1 MNDVEQTISEVYKTD
16 SAKILAVLTRLFGT
30 DNFSLAEDV
39 LQDAFSKAVV
49 HWQENGLPENPSG
62 WIIQTAKNRA
72 IDSFRA
78 NKAKIKLSNDLA
90 HSLNSEWSM
99 GYTVDK
105 EFTEHKIKDDQLR
118 MIFMCC
124 HEEIKPTNRIPFILK
139 TLCGLSIPAIS
150 RALLIPEATVKKRL
164 LRTKQQLA
172 DCPFEFPADDK
183 IATTMDSVHTV
194 LYLLFNEGFHSSHKD
209 KPVNLS
215 FCQDAIGLV
224 NVLIEEPKVANQDTL
239 ALFALMHF
247 HISRVDS
254 KLDDEG
260 NSIPIDLQ
268 DRKLWRREYINTG
281 NYFLSVALS
290 APTGA
295 SGRFY
300 VEALIA
306 KEHCEAEN
314 FDKTNWQA
322 ITEFYEQLIA
332 ITDSPVTRLNH
343 AIALGYSGEVAEAI
357 AVVES
362 LCTLKSLASSHM
374 PIATLAHLN
383 AKAGKAELAYK
394 LAAEAKEK
402 GGTPYEHRL
411 MMTQI
416 DRLLGSD
423 LTINHPCS

>member
-1 MNDVEQTISEVYKTD
+1 MTSVENTISEIYKSD

-39 LQDAFSKAVV
+39 LQDSFSKALT
-49 HWQENGLPENPSG
+49 HWQAQGIPENPSA

-72 IDSFRA
+72 IDSFRS

-90 HSLNSEWSM
+90 HSLSSDWSL
-99 GYTVDK
+99 GYTVDQ
-105 EFTEHKIKDDQLR
+105 EFSEHKIKDDQLR

-124 HEEIKPTNRIPFILK
+124 HENIKPTNRIPFILK

-150 RALLIPEATVKKRL
+150 RALLIPETTVKKRL
-164 LRTKQQLA
+164 LRTKKQLT

-183 IATTMDSVHTV
+183 IPTTMDSVHTV

-239 ALFALMHF
+239 SLFALMHF

-254 KLDDEG
+254 KLDNEG
-260 NSIPIDLQ
+260 NSIPLDLQ
-268 DRKLWRREYINTG
+268 DRKLWRQEYINTG
-281 NYFLSVALS
+281 KYFLSMATS
-290 APTGA
+290 APVGA
-295 SGRFY
+295 SGRFF
-300 VEALIA
+300 VEASIA
-306 KEHCEAEN
+306 KVHCEAED
-314 FDKTNWQA
+314 FESTDWAQ
-322 ITEFYEQLIA
+322 ITAFYEQLIT

-343 AIALGYSGEVAEAI
+343 AIALGYSGEITQAISIVEAL
-357 AVVES
+357 S
-362 LCTLKSLASSHM
+362 QLKSLANSHM

-383 AKAGKAELAYK
+383 AKAGNSALAYELA
-394 LAAEAKEK
+394 ETAKAK

-411 MMTQI
+411 MMAQI
-416 DRLLGSD
+416 ERLLEK
-423 LTINHPCS
+423 

>member
-1 MNDVEQTISEVYKTD
+1 MNNVELSIAEVYKTD
-16 SAKILAVLTRLFGT
+16 SAKVLAVLTRLFGP

-39 LQDAFSKAVV
+39 LQDAFSKALT
-49 HWQENGLPENPSG
+49 HWQEKGIPENPSA

-72 IDSFRA
+72 IDSLRS

-90 HSLNSEWSM
+90 HTLNSEWSM
-99 GYTVDK
+99 GYTIDQ

-124 HEEIKPTNRIPFILK
+124 HEQIKPTNRIPFILK

-164 LRTKQQLA
+164 LRTKAQLA

-183 IATTMDSVHTV
+183 LSTTMDSVHTV

-209 KPVNLS
+209 KPLNLS

-254 KLDDEG
+254 KLDEDG

-268 DRKLWRREYINTG
+268 DRKLWRREYINTA
-281 NYFLSVALS
+281 NYFLSVAHK
-290 APTGA
+290 APVGA
-295 SGRFY
+295 SGRFFI
-300 VEALIA
+300 EALIA
-306 KEHCEAEN
+306 KEHCEAQH
-314 FDKTNWQA
+314 FDKTNWKV
-322 ITEFYEQLIA
+322 ITKYYEQLIE
-332 ITDSPVTRLNH
+332 ITDSPVTRLSY

-357 AVVES
+357 GIVES
-362 LCTLKSLASSHM
+362 LSQLKSLENSHM

-383 AKAGKAELAYK
+383 AKAGNADLAYQ
-394 LAAEAKEK
+394 LAERSKDK

-411 MMTQI
+411 MMAQI
-416 DRLLGSD
+416 GRLLES
-423 LTINHPCS
+423 

>member
-1 MNDVEQTISEVYKTD
+1 MSPVELTLAEVYKAD

-39 LQDAFSKAVV
+39 LQDAFSKALV

-99 GYTVDK
+99 GYTVDQ

-124 HEEIKPTNRIPFILK
+124 HEQIKPTNRIPFILK

-164 LRTKQQLA
+164 LRTKKQLA
-172 DCPFEFPADDK
+172 DCPFEFPTDEK
-183 IATTMDSVHTV
+183 VPTVMDSVHTV

-254 KLDDEG
+254 KLDKDG
-260 NSIPIDLQ
+260 NAIPIDLQ
-268 DRKLWRREYINTG
+268 DRVLWRREYINTA
-281 NYFLSVALS
+281 NYFLSLAQS
-290 APTGA
+290 ARVGA

-306 KEHCEAEN
+306 KEHCEAES
-314 FDKTNWQA
+314 FDKTNWQV
-322 ITEFYEQLIA
+322 ITECYEQLVE

-343 AIALGYSGEVAEAI
+343 AIALGYSGKVDEAI
-357 AVVES
+357 KAVES
-362 LCTLKSLASSHM
+362 LRELKSLASSHM
-374 PIATLAHLN
+374 PLAILAHLN
-383 AKAGKAELAYK
+383 AKAGKADLAYQF
-394 LAAEAKEK
+394 AIEAKEK

-411 MMTQI
+411 MMAQI
-416 DRLLGSD
+416 DRLLA
-423 LTINHPCS
+423 N